1 MGDDNRSHHEYAR
14 VVVSDEGAAAREI
27 RIYGSGDRLI
37 LEGWKVADDDGQTAW
52 ISDAGAIAVFGQPL
66 YPGETTEAGRCGSST
81 TLPRSKRWAPVHHRS
96 WLRSPRP
103 SASGM
108 SLLRPNFTAALQ
120 DKVNADLLAFLRG
133 WPAGLES
140 AVRPVPGAS
149 AREAGRGGTCRTG
162 DPSVG

>member
-66 YPGETTEAGRCGSST
+66 YPGETTDAGPLWLFDNFAEVKEMGSC
-81 TLPRSKRWAPVHHRS
+81 
-96 WLRSPRP
+96 SPP
-103 SASGM
+103 FMAEV
-108 SLLRPNFTAALQ
+108 AKALGE
-120 DKVNADLLAFLRG
+120 RYE
-133 WPAGLES
+133 PA
-140 AVRPVPGAS
+140 
-149 AREAGRGGTCRTG
+149 
-162 DPSVG
+162 